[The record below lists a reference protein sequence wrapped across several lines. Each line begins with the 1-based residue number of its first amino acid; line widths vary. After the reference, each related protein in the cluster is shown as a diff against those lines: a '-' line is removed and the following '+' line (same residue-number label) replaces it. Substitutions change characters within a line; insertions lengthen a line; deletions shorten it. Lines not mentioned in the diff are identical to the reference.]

1 MSLLDKKLSRLPMHY
16 PKAHEYFIKQH
27 QAHWLWS
34 DVNLNSDITDWK
46 QNLTESERQVI
57 GHILKGFTTAEVIVN
72 DYWVNKVARRF
83 RHPEVQMMSTV
94 FGAFEGI
101 HIESY
106 SKLNE
111 SLGLESYEEF
121 LQDPTTK
128 AKLDNILDRPEKTK
142 RDIAL
147 SLAVFSG
154 FTEGVNL
161 FSSFA
166 VLLNFSRF
174 NKMKNM
180 GQIISLSI
188 RDESLHSEAGCWLF
202 RTFVSEY
209 PEVFTDELKAEIYE
223 AARVSV
229 KLEDEFIDKAF
240 ELGPIEG
247 LDPNDLKQF
256 IRFRCNHKLTELNLK
271 SNWKNV
277 DKEAVARITSWFDI
291 LSAGVSSTDFF
302 AMSSVDYSIGV
313 VDFGKVFDDEE

>member
-1 MSLLDKKLSRLPMHY
+1 MSLLDKKLARLPMHY
-16 PKAHEYFIKQH
+16 PQAHEYFQKQH
-27 QAHWLWS
+27 FSHWLWT
-34 DVNLNSDITDWK
+34 DINLSGDITDWK
-46 QNLTESERQVI
+46 QNLTDSERQVI

-83 RHPEVQMMSTV
+83 RHPEVQMMATV

-111 SLGLESYEEF
+111 SLGLEDYQTF

-128 AKLDNILDRPEKTK
+128 AKLDNLLDRPEKTK

-147 SLAVFSG
+147 SLAVFSA

-202 RTFVSEY
+202 RTFVAEY
-209 PEVFTDELKAEIYE
+209 PEVFNDELKAEIYE
-223 AARVSV
+223 AARISV
-229 KLEDEFIDKAF
+229 KLEDDFIDKAF

-256 IRFRCNHKLTELNLK
+256 IRFRANHKLTELNLK
-271 SNWKNV
+271 SNWKNI

-291 LSAGVSSTDFF
+291 LSAGTTQSDFF
-302 AMSSVDYSIGV
+302 AISETNYSIGV

>member
-16 PKAHEYFIKQH
+16 PKAHEYFQKQH
-27 QAHWLWS
+27 FSHWLWTDINLS
-34 DVNLNSDITDWK
+34 ADVTDWK

-83 RHPEVQMMSTV
+83 RHPEVQMMATV

-147 SLAVFSG
+147 SLAVFSA

-188 RDESLHSEAGCWLF
+188 KDESLHSEAGCWLF
-202 RTFVSEY
+202 RTFISEY
-209 PEVFTDELKAEIYE
+209 PEIFTDDLKAEIYE
-223 AARVSV
+223 AARISV
-229 KLEDEFIDKAF
+229 KLEDDFIDKAF

-247 LDPNDLKQF
+247 LDPSDLKAF
-256 IRFRCNHKLTELNLK
+256 IRFRCNHKLTELGLK
-271 SNWKNV
+271 SNWKNI

-302 AMSSVDYSIGV
+302 AMSEVSYSVGV
-313 VDFGKVFDDEE
+313 IDFGKVFDDE